1 MTRTPGVPR
10 TAAGGRR
17 WPRRLAHVAFALCLF
32 GESPGAGGGARGQDA
47 ARSVV
52 VAEYDG
58 VIHPIAA
65 EFVDDVL
72 TRAAGSRAEVA
83 VLVLR
88 TPGGLLESTRTI
100 VSRILASPVPV
111 VVFISPA
118 GSRAASA
125 GFLITLAADVAAMSP
140 GTHVGAA
147 HPVSAGG
154 GEAGNETMAEK
165 AAADTAAYA
174 RTLAEGR
181 NRNAALAAEAVTK
194 SRAFT
199 EREAL
204 EAVPPLIDLA
214 ADDLAGLLRQLDGRT
229 VRRFDGRTVTVRT
242 AGAIVE
248 RIEPTWRQ
256 SVLSAIAHPQLAY
269 LLFTLGMLGLVVEL
283 WNPGFVLPGVAG
295 GVCLLL
301 AVFAFQILPVDVTGL
316 LLVLFGMA
324 LLGAEVMVPSFGVLG
339 VGGIVALLAGSLMIT
354 REVPGITVSYGVILP
369 VVAAAAVVMLGLG
382 RLAAKAQRMRPGTG
396 VDALVGAQAESLA
409 PLGPQQPGQVAV
421 RGEIWRA
428 LSDVPVPAGCSLRV
442 VRVTGLTLHVRA
454 LEKADPPGGAS

>member
-1 MTRTPGVPR
+1 MRPAALAVVLGLLSALQVPAGPVSAQG
-10 TAAGGRR
+10 TA
-17 WPRRLAHVAFALCLF
+17 PT
-32 GESPGAGGGARGQDA
+32 
-47 ARSVV
+47 VV

-58 VIHPIAA
+58 IIHPIAA
-65 EFVDDVL
+65 EFVGDLL
-72 TRAAGSRAEVA
+72 TRAAASGAELA
-83 VLVLR
+83 VLILR
-88 TPGGLLESTRTI
+88 TPGGLLDSTRAI
-100 VSRILASPVPV
+100 VSRLLDSPVPV

-118 GSRAASA
+118 GARAASA
-125 GFLITLAADVAAMSP
+125 GFLIAIAADVAAMSP
-140 GTHVGAA
+140 GTHIGAA

-154 GEAGNETMAEK
+154 GESGDETMAKK

-181 NRNAALAAEAVTK
+181 RRNAALAAEAVTE

-214 ADDLAGLLRQLDGRT
+214 AADLDDLLRQLDGRT
-229 VRRFDGRTVTVRT
+229 VRRFDGRVVTVRT

-256 SVLSAIAHPQLAY
+256 AVLSAIAHPQLAY
-269 LLFTLGMLGLVVEL
+269 LLFSLGMLGLVVEL

-295 GVCLLL
+295 GICLLL

-324 LLGAEVMVPSFGVLG
+324 LLGAEAMVPSFGVLG
-339 VGGIVALLAGSLMIT
+339 LGGIVALLAGSLMIT
-354 REVPGITVSYGVILP
+354 RELPGIEVGYGVILP
-369 VVAAAAVVMLGLG
+369 VVAAAAVIILGLG
-382 RLAAKAQRMRPGTG
+382 RLAVNAQQLRTHSGIGGLIGLP
-396 VDALVGAQAESLA
+396 AESLA
-409 PLGPQQPGQVAV
+409 PLGPQQPGQVRV

-428 LSDVPVPAGCSLRV
+428 VSEVPVPAGQILRV
-442 VRVTGLTLHVRA
+442 TRVDGLTLHVRA
-454 LEKADPPGGAS
+454 MDEGALPGDAS

>member
-1 MTRTPGVPR
+1 MRLAIVAFFLCLIPEVTGSR
-10 TAAGGRR
+10 TARAQDTA
-17 WPRRLAHVAFALCLF
+17 PR
-32 GESPGAGGGARGQDA
+32 
-47 ARSVV
+47 VV

-58 VIHPIAA
+58 IIHPIAA
-65 EFVDDVL
+65 EFVDDLL
-72 TRAAGSRAEVA
+72 TRAASSHAEAA

-88 TPGGLLESTRTI
+88 TPGGLLDSTRTI

-140 GTHVGAA
+140 GTHVGSA
-147 HPVSAGG
+147 HPVSAS
-154 GEAGNETMAEK
+154 GEQAGSEATAQK
-165 AAADTAAYA
+165 ATADTAAYA

-181 NRNAALAAEAVTK
+181 RRNAALAAEAVTE

-214 ADDLAGLLRQLDGRT
+214 AQNLDDLLRQLDRRT
-229 VRRFDGRTVTVRT
+229 VRRFDGGTVTMRT
-242 AGAIVE
+242 AGA
-248 RIEPTWRQ
+248 RIEQMEPTWRQ
-256 SVLSAIAHPQLAY
+256 SVLSTIAHPQLAY
-269 LLFTLGMLGLVVEL
+269 LLFSLGMLGLVVEL

-339 VGGIVALLAGSLMIT
+339 IGGIVALLAGSLMIT
-354 REVPGITVSYGVILP
+354 REVPGISVGYGVILP
-369 VVAAAAVVMLGLG
+369 IVGAAAVVVLGLG
-382 RLAAKAQRMRPGTG
+382 RLAVQAQKMPSDTG
-396 VDALVGAQAESLA
+396 VAALVGAHAEALA
-409 PLGPQQPGQVAV
+409 PFGPEQPGQVRV

-428 LSDVPVPAGCSLRV
+428 VSEAPVPAGQNLRV
-442 VRVTGLTLHVRA
+442 VRVAGLTLHVRA
-454 LEKADPPGGAS
+454 VEDAAPPGGES

>member
-1 MTRTPGVPR
+1 V
-10 TAAGGRR
+10 
-17 WPRRLAHVAFALCLF
+17 LALCLLL
-32 GESPGAGGGARGQDA
+32 ESPGPSRTVRAQGAAPG
-47 ARSVV
+47 VV

-58 VIHPIAA
+58 IIHPIAA

-72 TRAAGSRAEVA
+72 TRAARSRAEVA

-88 TPGGLLESTRTI
+88 TPGGLLESTRAI

-125 GFLITLAADVAAMSP
+125 GFLIILAADVAAMSP

-154 GEAGNETMAEK
+154 ADAADDTTARK
-165 AAADTAAYA
+165 ATADTAAYA
-174 RTLAEGR
+174 RTLADGR
-181 NRNAALAAEAVTK
+181 HRNATLAGEAVTE

-214 ADDLAGLLRQLDGRT
+214 ADDLDALLRQLDGRT

-242 AGAIVE
+242 AGARVE

-256 SVLSAIAHPQLAY
+256 RALSAIAHPQLAY

-295 GVCLLL
+295 GVSLLL

-316 LLVLFGMA
+316 LLVLFGIA

-339 VGGIVALLAGSLMIT
+339 IGGIVALIAGSLMIT
-354 REVPGITVSYGVILP
+354 REVPGVSVGYGVILP
-369 VVAAAAVVMLGLG
+369 IAGAAAVLVLGLG
-382 RLAAKAQRMRPGTG
+382 RLAVQAQRLRPSAG
-396 VDALVGAQAESLA
+396 VDRLVGAHAESLA
-409 PLGPQQPGQVAV
+409 PIGPQQPGQVRV

-428 LSDVPVPAGCSLRV
+428 VSEVPVPAGRALRV
-442 VRVTGLTLHVRA
+442 VRVAGLTLHVRA
-454 LEKADPPGGAS
+454 LEDAAPPGGES